1 MAENQIR
8 FDDGAAYE
16 RMMGTWSRLVGKDF
30 LDWLA
35 PRPGLRWID
44 IGCGNGAFT
53 ELVIERCSPAAVL
66 GIDPSEGQLAFA
78 RGRPAARMAEFRR
91 GDAMALPISEGTFD
105 VAIMAL
111 VIFFVPDPVRGVTEM
126 VRVVRPGGTVATYVW
141 DMLGGG
147 VPLEAI
153 QIEMRAMGVTPLL
166 PPNSSVS
173 RMEALRDLWTGAG
186 LDAIETREITVRR
199 TFANF
204 EDLWTTSMGS
214 SVGPTV
220 AAMPAADSELL
231 KERVRTRLRPDAAG
245 RITYGARANAIKGYV
260 PT

>member
-1 MAENQIR
+1 M
-8 FDDGAAYE
+8 
-16 RMMGTWSRLVGKDF
+16 VGK
-30 LDWLA
+30 A
-35 PRPGLRWID
+35 IRY
-44 IGCGNGAFT
+44 
-53 ELVIERCSPAAVL
+53 AAWMSAL
-66 GIDPSEGQLAFA
+66 GHKRTFA
-78 RGRPAARMAEFRR
+78 AQKGMS
-91 GDAMALPISEGTFD
+91 ALPPKADMCSAPSH
-105 VAIMAL
+105 VR
-111 VIFFVPDPVRGVTEM
+111 FVPQADIVLEPRNRWSAKFQTDHPRRRPREM
-126 VRVVRPGGTVATYVW
+126 VRVVRPGGAVATYVW

-153 QIEMRAMGVTPLL
+153 QIEMRAMNVTPLL